1 MNRKMAN
8 ANNKKREKKMKIEK
22 LDIQPGLAKSWLE
35 KHNIRNRSMNARKYE
50 RMAQSIKNKEWLFNA
65 QPIVFDI
72 NGVLLDGQHR
82 LMACVMAD
90 IAIKSL
96 VVWGAQPES
105 QSTMDLGTPR
115 SVADILALEGY
126 SNHFARAA
134 LAKRIANYKNLGLR
148 HAVGQ
153 STSPTHGEI
162 LREGRELPNPNR
174 YLSQAIPVGRLLKF
188 NPSLV
193 GLLMWLTDQIDEQ
206 DSEHFWGRLK
216 SGADLRE
223 GDAIFALRSWA
234 LDPGRN
240 VSPNSY
246 AAKLT
251 QGAIIVKA
259 WNKFRAGELV
269 NRLSFRLGGSNP
281 EQFPEMI

>member
-1 MNRKMAN
+1 MAK
-8 ANNKKREKKMKIEK
+8 ANNERETMKNTMQYGEENIEPSRAE
-22 LDIQPGLAKSWLE
+22 LYLTR
-35 KHNIRNRSMNARKYE
+35 NTRNRSINPRKAE
-50 RMAQSIKNKEWLFNA
+50 RLAQALKNGEWIFNA
-65 QPIVFDI
+65 QPIVFDT

-153 STSPTHGEI
+153 NTSPTHGEI

-174 YLSQAIPVGRLLKF
+174 YLSQAIPIGRLLKF

-193 GLLMWLTDQIDEQ
+193 GLLMWLTDQVDVA
-206 DSEHFWGRLK
+206 DSEHFWAHLK

-240 VSPNSY
+240 VSPNTY

-259 WNKFRAGELV
+259 WNKFRTGDRV
-269 NRLSFRLGGSNP
+269 GRLGFRLGGANP
-281 EQFPEMI
+281 EQFPELV